1 MSLESALPIDE
12 HGRVHLGEKKLDDTS
27 QLEIFF
33 DHLKINDS
41 FALESFYEGEGVLVE
56 AFDAPWVIQDLKFID
71 HQVFGINTY
80 GFEIELQLQTCF
92 FDAFDRLN
100 GELKSK
106 VPWVLSR
113 NAQEK
118 FFDQLDEFDDDSFT
132 WQGKIYAV
140 QSQYE
145 QSNDIENPDWWSK
158 TYQKGQ
164 AGWDLKSPHPA
175 LQDMLPRLKL
185 PRSRILILGC
195 GEGHDAAYFAQ
206 EGHVVTAVD
215 FSEEAIVRAKSQYGS
230 FPIQFIHKNVF
241 DLPRSFDKSF
251 DFVLEHTLYCAV
263 PPQKRSELV
272 RIWNR
277 CLVQGG
283 YFMGLFFS
291 MEKRSGPPYGSRE
304 WEIRQF
310 LQKDY
315 HMLFWGRWKNS
326 PGWRQGKEL
335 FMLGQKKS

>member
-1 MSLESALPIDE
+1 MNYDSILTIDE
-12 HGRVHLGEKKLDDTS
+12 HGRVLRGEIKIDSTS

-33 DHLKINDS
+33 DHLKLNDS
-41 FALESFYEGEGVLVE
+41 FIFESLFEGESVVVE
-56 AFDAPWVIQDLKFID
+56 VFDAPWVIQDLKWID
-71 HQVFGINTY
+71 NQIIGINTY
-80 GFEIELQLQTCF
+80 GFEIELDLESCF
-92 FDAFDRLN
+92 FDTFDRLN

-118 FFDQLDEFDDDSFT
+118 FFDQLDEFDDESFT
-132 WQGKIYAV
+132 WNGKNYSVRPQFEKIN
-140 QSQYE
+140 E
-145 QSNDIENPDWWSK
+145 IENPHWWTE

-164 AGWDLKSPHPA
+164 AGWDLKAPHPA
-175 LQDMLPRLKL
+175 LQDMLPRLKM
-185 PRSRILILGC
+185 PRSRILVLGC

-206 EGHVVTAVD
+206 EGHVVTAID
-215 FSEEAIVRAKSQYGS
+215 FSEEALTRARAQYGS
-230 FPIQFIHKNVF
+230 FPIQFIQKDVF
-241 DLPRSFDKSF
+241 ELSRSFDKSF

-263 PPQKRSELV
+263 PPERRSELV

-277 CLVQGG
+277 SLVQGG
-283 YFMGLFFS
+283 YFMGLFFT
-291 MEKRSGPPYGSRE
+291 MEKRTGPPFGARE
-304 WEIRQF
+304 WEIRQM

-335 FMLGQKKS
+335 FMLGQKKT